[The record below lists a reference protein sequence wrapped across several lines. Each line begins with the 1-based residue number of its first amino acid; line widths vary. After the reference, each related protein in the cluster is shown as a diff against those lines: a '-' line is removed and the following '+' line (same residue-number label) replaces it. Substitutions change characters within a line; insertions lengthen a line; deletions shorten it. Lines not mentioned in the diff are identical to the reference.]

1 MSFAQNCISP
11 QSFKIFSTLAT
22 SLLQLILA
30 HREFYPTTPFLP
42 WKHGS
47 EPCEHI
53 FGWMR
58 IISPRFT
65 VLDARM
71 MLPKIHAIV
80 KNIMSGKMKIP
91 PSEHMHSGY
100 QYAFSDEPENNL
112 LEFLAKFPT
121 DEEISED
128 LAIAHERANQLSL
141 IAGMGSLVSLI
152 EDVPGPDLDEVAE
165 NLPENLSDISV
176 CATQHYNIEYGYTE
190 GEMREKQAL
199 EAAAHLTK
207 EQNSLAKRS
216 NVYIESAQSGVFR

>member
-1 MSFAQNCISP
+1 MEKHILKQ
-11 QSFKIFSTLAT
+11 QSDFKIFSTLA
-22 SLLQLILA
+22 LLQLILA
-30 HREFYPTTPFLP
+30 HQEFYPTTPFLP

-47 EPCEHI
+47 EPCKHI
-53 FGWMR
+53 FGWMC

-71 MLPKIHAIV
+71 MSPKIHAIV

-91 PSEHMHSGY
+91 PSKHMHSGY
-100 QYAFSDEPENNL
+100 QYAFSDEPENNH
-112 LEFLAKFPT
+112 LEFLAEFPT

-128 LAIAHERANQLSL
+128 LEIAHEQANQLSL

-152 EDVPGPDLDEVAE
+152 QDVLGPDLDEVAE
-165 NLPENLSDISV
+165 NSPENLSDISV
-176 CATQHYNIEYGYTE
+176 CATQHYNIEYGYTG

-207 EQNSLAKRS
+207 EQNSLEKHS
-216 NVYIESAQSGVFR
+216 NVYIKPAQSGVFR